1 MWQKALQL
9 SGVGGGN
16 SEYTQCK
23 LGSFTTTQNT
33 IGITLGFKP
42 KFLVLFWNN
51 YIPAWYDSSRSET
64 QYYIVYKTTIDF
76 ETANKY
82 TLGVGTNGDWVLNIN
97 DTGFT
102 WLDRT
107 ANRGYYYAA
116 FA

>member
-1 MWQKALQL
+1 MW
-9 SGVGGGN
+9 GGN

-23 LGSFTTTQNT
+23 LGSFTTTGNT
-33 IGITLGFKP
+33 VFIALGFKP

-51 YIPAWYDSSRSET
+51 FIPAWYDSSRSET

-82 TLGVGTNGDWVLNIN
+82 TLGVGTNGDWVLDIN

-102 WLDRT
+102 WFDKM
-107 ANRGYYYAA
+107 ANRGFTYAA

>member
-1 MWQKALQL
+1 MWQKVLQL
-9 SGVGGGN
+9 SGVGGN

-23 LGSFTTTQNT
+23 LGSFTTTSRK
-33 IGITLGFKP
+33 ISITLGFKP

-76 ETANKY
+76 ETENKY
-82 TLGVGTNGDWVLNIN
+82 TLGEGKNGDWVLNIN

-102 WLDRT
+102 WFDST
-107 ANRGYYYAA
+107 PSRGFYYAA

>member
-9 SGVGGGN
+9 NGGGN

-23 LGSFTTTQNT
+23 LGSFTTTGNK
-33 IGITLGFKP
+33 ISITLGFKP

-51 YIPAWYDSSRSET
+51 YISAWYDSSRSET

-82 TLGVGTNGDWVLNIN
+82 TLGVGINGDWVLNIN
-97 DTGFT
+97 GTGFT
-102 WLDRT
+102 WLDNA
-107 ANRGYYYAA
+107 ANRGFTYAA

>member
-1 MWQKALQL
+1 MR
-9 SGVGGGN
+9 GGDN

-23 LGSFTTTQNT
+23 LGSFTTTGNK
-33 IGITLGFKP
+33 ISITLGFKP

-64 QYYIVYKTTIDF
+64 QYYIAYTPTIDF

-82 TLGVGTNGDWVLNIN
+82 TLGVGVNGDWVLNIN

-102 WLDRT
+102 WLDKT
-107 ANRGYYYAA
+107 SNRGFTYVALA
-116 FA
+116 